1 MDKLLREVVI
11 MEKSKIISLVGMK
24 RGYSAN
30 IGCIGQY
37 TVLTPFEGSSVN
49 NHCCG
54 AAVQPYAYGCGS
66 MASEEERQ
74 ETGDSLNWCKT
85 R

>member
-1 MDKLLREVVI
+1 MLILVVL
-11 MEKSKIISLVGMK
+11 S
-24 RGYSAN
+24 N
-30 IGCIGQY
+30 IQY
-37 TVLTPFEGSSVN
+37 FEGSSVN

-74 ETGDSLNWCKT
+74 ETGDSLNWC
-85 R
+85 